1 MDQTDGSSVLAC
13 DRRLHRGGLAPGFQL
28 SSVKSLEEE
37 GVKKKRSFNCK
48 EFCEE
53 GFTDIDKINVVIR
66 ATLYFILVTLWCEA
80 FIAVVFLYRTEFTW
94 TSNNVARQHFNLLQ
108 IKF

>member
-37 GVKKKRSFNCK
+37 GVKKKKVSIARSSVRK
-48 EFCEE
+48 VSQ
-53 GFTDIDKINVVIR
+53 TLIR
-66 ATLYFILVTLWCEA
+66 L
-80 FIAVVFLYRTEFTW
+80 TW
-94 TSNNVARQHFNLLQ
+94 
-108 IKF
+108 